1 LTRVRQIL
9 LCAALVLL
17 TTSVTGRAEQADSS
31 TRLGLR
37 SFFGISAVFA
47 GTTRIG
53 GQAWAHVSNL
63 FAPDQA
69 MSRIGESSS
78 LAMLGAIILLA
89 ASRLRRPR
97 ARAGH
102 SSHIS

>member
-17 TTSVTGRAEQADSS
+17 TTSVTGRAEQA
-31 TRLGLR
+31 G
-37 SFFGISAVFA
+37 
-47 GTTRIG
+47 
-53 GQAWAHVSNL
+53 AHVSNL